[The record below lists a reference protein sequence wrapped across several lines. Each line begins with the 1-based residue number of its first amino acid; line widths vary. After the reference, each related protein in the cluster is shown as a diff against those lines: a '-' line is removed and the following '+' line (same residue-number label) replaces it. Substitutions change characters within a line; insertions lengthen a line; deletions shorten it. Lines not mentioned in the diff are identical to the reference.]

1 MDNTKKSSNLLVEQM
16 VRNDDI
22 FCSLL
27 YDEDNSTL
35 RVVDFRGG
43 NFQQK
48 QDYLKRIQ
56 AAEGF
61 RKIFTLIERDDMQG
75 WQRCGYL
82 REGAIPGYY
91 RRSDAYIMGWLS
103 DENWSPEEMEE
114 ESEERKEHLNKIKE
128 VAASFEDMKST
139 GFRAEIVTQEEVPE
153 MVSSELE
160 RVSSKSKAAAKKAK
174 TTIEIPCADEPLFMQ
189 FSRGVEY
196 YYFGVQNKRTR
207 QNNLFACEYQDCFG
221 NAKIDLYFDSL
232 KNKTDIAL
240 ARFGLISFVDWL
252 AEIGTV
258 AIFALVDADNLEMNA
273 VYASAG
279 FKNTGWLNQQISRG
293 KKSVDQILWTTKL
306 VL

>member
-1 MDNTKKSSNLLVEQM
+1 MDKTKKESNLLVEQM

-27 YDEDNSTL
+27 YDEGNATL

-91 RRSDAYIMGWLS
+91 RRSDAYIMGWLA
-103 DENWSPEEMEE
+103 DENWTPDEGAE
-114 ESEERKEHLNKIKE
+114 ESEERKAHLNRIKE
-128 VAASFEDMKST
+128 LAATYEDQKPT
-139 GFRAEIVTQEEVPE
+139 GFRAENITQEEVPE
-153 MVSSELE
+153 LIAVELD
-160 RVSSKSKAAAKKAK
+160 RRASKSKGAKKSK
-174 TTIEIPCADEPLFMQ
+174 TPAEMSLSEEPIFMQ

-196 YYFGVQNKRTR
+196 YYFGIQNKRTK
-207 QNNLFACEYQDCFG
+207 QSNLFACEYQDCFG

-232 KNKTDIAL
+232 KNKTDVAL
-240 ARFGLISFVDWL
+240 ARFGLISFVEWL

-258 AIFALVDADNLEMNA
+258 AIFSLVDADNLEMNA

-293 KKSVDQILWTTKL
+293 KKGVDQILWTTKL
-306 VL
+306 VV

>member
-1 MDNTKKSSNLLVEQM
+1 MDKTKKESNLLVEQM

-27 YDEDNSTL
+27 YDEGNSIL

-61 RKIFTLIERDDMQG
+61 RKIYTLIERDDMQG

-91 RRSDAYIMGWLS
+91 RRSDAYIMGWLA
-103 DENWSPEEMEE
+103 DENWTPDEGEE
-114 ESEERKEHLNKIKE
+114 ESEERKAYLNRIKE
-128 VAASFEDMKST
+128 LGATYEEPKAT
-139 GFRAEIVTQEEVPE
+139 GFKAENITQEEVPE
-153 MVSSELE
+153 LVAVELE
-160 RVSSKSKAAAKKAK
+160 RRAAKSKSAKKSK
-174 TTIEIPCADEPLFMQ
+174 TPLEMPTADEPLFMQ

-196 YYFGVQNKRTR
+196 YYFGVQNKRTK
-207 QNNLFACEYQDCFG
+207 QANLFACEYQDCFG
-221 NAKIDLYFDSL
+221 NAKIDLYFDAL
-232 KNKTDIAL
+232 KNKTDVSL
-240 ARFGLISFVDWL
+240 ARFGLLSFVDWL

-258 AIFALVDADNLEMNA
+258 AIFSLVDADNIELNA
-273 VYASAG
+273 VFASVG
-279 FKNTGWLNQQISRG
+279 FKNTGWLNQQVSKG
-293 KKSVDQILWTTKL
+293 KKAVDQILWTTKL
-306 VL
+306 VV

>member
-1 MDNTKKSSNLLVEQM
+1 MDKTNKGLNLLVEQM

-27 YDEDNSTL
+27 YDEGNSTL

-91 RRSDAYIMGWLS
+91 RRSDAYMMGWLA
-103 DENWSPEEMEE
+103 DENWSPEDMEE
-114 ESEERKEHLNKIKE
+114 ESEERKAHLNDIKE
-128 VAASFEDMKST
+128 LAAEYEAMKST
-139 GFRAEIVTQEEVPE
+139 GFRAENITQEEVPE
-153 MVSSELE
+153 LVSEELK
-160 RVSSKSKAAAKKAK
+160 RRASKSKSTKKSK
-174 TTIEIPCADEPLFMQ
+174 PPLEMPTKDEPLFMQ

-196 YYFGVQNKRTR
+196 YYFGVHNKRTK
-207 QNNLFACEYQDCFG
+207 QNNLFSCEYQDCFG

-232 KNKTDIAL
+232 KNKTDVAL

-252 AEIGTV
+252 AELGTV
-258 AIFALVDADNLEMNA
+258 AIFALVDADNMEMNA

-279 FKNTGWLNQQISRG
+279 FKNTGWLNQQAVRG
-293 KKSVDQILWTTKL
+293 KKVVDQILWSTKL
-306 VL
+306 VI

>member
-1 MDNTKKSSNLLVEQM
+1 MDNKNKQSNLLVEQM

-27 YDEDNSTL
+27 YDEGNSTL

-56 AAEGF
+56 LAEGF

-75 WQRCGYL
+75 WQRSGYL
-82 REGAIPGYY
+82 REGSIPGYY
-91 RRSDAYIMGWLS
+91 RRSDAYIMGWLA
-103 DENWSPEEMEE
+103 DEDWSPDGMEE
-114 ESEERKEHLNKIKE
+114 DSEERKHYLEQIRELGLE
-128 VAASFEDMKST
+128 YEGLKST
-139 GFRAEIVTQEEVPE
+139 GFRAETITQEEVPE
-153 MVSSELE
+153 LVENEVE
-160 RVSSKSKAAAKKAK
+160 RRASKSKSTKKVKASV
-174 TTIEIPCADEPLFMQ
+174 IQVPNDDEPLFMQ

-196 YYFGVQNKRTR
+196 YYFGIQNKRTK
-207 QNNLFACEYQDCFG
+207 QSNMFSCEYQDCFG
-221 NAKIDLYFDSL
+221 NAKIDLYFGSL

-240 ARFGLISFVDWL
+240 ARFGLVSFVDWL

-258 AIFALVDADNLEMNA
+258 AIFTLVDVDNLELNA

-279 FKNTGWLNQQISRG
+279 FKQSGWLNQQVTRG
-293 KKSVDQILWTTKL
+293 KKVKDQILWTTKL
-306 VL
+306 LV

>member
-1 MDNTKKSSNLLVEQM
+1 MDNTKKRSNLLVEQM

-27 YDEDNSTL
+27 YDEGNSTL

-91 RRSDAYIMGWLS
+91 RRSDAYIMGWLA
-103 DENWSPEEMEE
+103 DEDWRADEVEE
-114 ESEERKEHLNKIKE
+114 ESEERKELLNNIKE
-128 VAASFEDMKST
+128 LAVTYEEMKGT
-139 GFRAEIVTQEEVPE
+139 GFRAENITQEEVPE
-153 MVSSELE
+153 LVSQELE
-160 RVSSKSKAAAKKAK
+160 RRTTKTKTTKKSKPPLEMP
-174 TTIEIPCADEPLFMQ
+174 TSDEPLFMQ

-207 QNNLFACEYQDCFG
+207 QSNLLSCEYQDCFG

-232 KNKTDIAL
+232 KNKTDVAL
-240 ARFGLISFVDWL
+240 ARFGLVSFVDWL

-273 VYASAG
+273 IYASAG
-279 FKNTGWLNQQISRG
+279 FKNTGWLNQQVSKG
-293 KKSVDQILWTTKL
+293 KKAVDQILWTTKL
-306 VL
+306 VV

>member
-1 MDNTKKSSNLLVEQM
+1 MDKKNKQSKLLVEQM

-27 YDEDNSTL
+27 YDEGNSTL

-75 WQRCGYL
+75 WQRCGYV
-82 REGAIPGYY
+82 REGSIPGYY
-91 RRSDAYIMGWLS
+91 RRSDAYIMGWLA
-103 DENWSPEEMEE
+103 DDDWSPEEMEE
-114 ESEERKEHLNKIKE
+114 ESEERKEHLNQIRELAQEYETYKG
-128 VAASFEDMKST
+128 T
-139 GFRAEIVTQEEVPE
+139 GFRAENITQEEIPE
-153 MVSSELE
+153 LVDVERE
-160 RVSSKSKAAAKKAK
+160 RVASKSKSTKKAKKA
-174 TTIEIPCADEPLFMQ
+174 TLEVPSADEPLIMQ

-196 YYFGVQNKRTR
+196 YYFSVQNKRTK
-207 QNNLFACEYQDCFG
+207 QSNLFACEYQDCFG
-221 NAKIDLYFDSL
+221 NAKIDLYFDTL

-240 ARFGLISFVDWL
+240 ARFGLVSFVDWL

-258 AIFALVDADNLEMNA
+258 AIFALVDVDNLEMNA

-279 FKNTGWLNQQISRG
+279 FKNSGWLHQQVGSG
-293 KKSVDQILWTTKL
+293 KKAKDQILWTTKL
-306 VL
+306 LV

>member
-1 MDNTKKSSNLLVEQM
+1 MDETKTKSNLLVEQM

-27 YDEDNSTL
+27 YDEGNATL

-75 WQRCGYL
+75 WQRCGYQ

-91 RRSDAYIMGWLS
+91 RRSDAYIMGWLA
-103 DENWSPEEMEE
+103 DENWTPEELEE
-114 ESEERKEHLNKIKE
+114 ESEERRELLGKIKE
-128 VAASFEDMKST
+128 LATEYEEMKGA
-139 GFRAEIVTQEEVPE
+139 GFRAENITQEEVPE
-153 MVSSELE
+153 LVAMEQE
-160 RVSSKSKAAAKKAK
+160 RRSGKGKTAKKSAAV
-174 TTIEIPCADEPLFMQ
+174 EVPSADEPLFMQ

-196 YYFGVQNKRTR
+196 YYFGVQNKRTK
-207 QNNLFACEYQDCFG
+207 QGNLFACEYQDCFG

-232 KNKTDIAL
+232 KNKTDVAL
-240 ARFGLISFVDWL
+240 ARFGLVTFVDWL

-258 AIFALVDADNLEMNA
+258 AIFALVDVDNLELNA
-273 VYASAG
+273 IYASAG
-279 FKNTGWLNQQISRG
+279 FKNTGWLTQQVSRG
-293 KKSVDQILWTTKL
+293 KKPVDQILWTTKL
-306 VL
+306 VV